1 MTARL
6 KFEWGERIISLP
18 RDVLM
23 SALPDAEGFELK
35 VLIAIAA
42 NDELRGDPAALESTL
57 CQVLSCTKSRLEKA
71 LRFWLDAGVISET
84 QSPSSGYSA
93 PVTAKNVGQDN
104 DQSAKDAENSGK
116 PSKPLLSG
124 TLPHYSES
132 ECADVISASAELPN
146 VIDLCQQIL
155 GKIFTS
161 ADVEII
167 VALCDH
173 LNLSPDYIVCLVKY
187 CADNGKKSLRY
198 IEKTALSLFDEGI
211 STGSEFN
218 EYLKRKEKLADALT
232 QIRKMTG
239 SAGRDLTTKEK
250 KTFSCWLEEWK
261 FDIDVVTK
269 AWEVTIDKIG
279 EPKITYMN
287 KVLENWHNSGFV
299 TAADVDAS
307 LEAYKKKKS
316 EAAVLSSGKT
326 SGFQTDEIMEAIL
339 KRSCQSGSDS

>member
-6 KFEWGERIISLP
+6 KFEWGDRIISLP
-18 RDVLM
+18 RDILM

-42 NDELRGDPAALESTL
+42 NDNLRSDPAALETEL
-57 CQVLSCTKSRLEKA
+57 CRIMSCTKSRLDKA
-71 LRFWLDAGVISET
+71 LGFWIDAGVLSAADPETGREGSGESE
-84 QSPSSGYSA
+84 SA
-93 PVTAKNVGQDN
+93 PQGGRPGKPG
-104 DQSAKDAENSGK
+104 EK

-124 TLPHYSES
+124 TLPHYTES

-187 CADNGKKSLRY
+187 CSDSGKKSLRY

-211 STGSEFN
+211 STGAEFN
-218 EYLKRKEKLADALT
+218 EYLKRKESVAEAQT
-232 QIRKMTG
+232 QIRKMIG
-239 SAGRDLTTKEK
+239 AAGRELTTKEK

-261 FDIDVVTK
+261 FDIDVIVK

-279 EPKITYMN
+279 EPKVTYMN

-307 LEAYKKKKS
+307 LETYKKKKS
-316 EAAVLSSGKT
+316 EAAVLSSGQS

-339 KRSCQSGSDS
+339 KRSYQGGSDT